1 MENGQ
6 RIFKFEL
13 DSESKKMVM
22 TSICHEFEKTEEEV
36 LNSWK
41 QDPEQMKRDW
51 HYTMTNMA

>member
-1 MENGQ
+1 
-6 RIFKFEL
+6 
-13 DSESKKMVM
+13 MVM